1 MSPTPLTQSDRS
13 DTRFSSGRVAWALLR
28 REPVAFA
35 IAWTS
40 WVLFHL
46 VPIPVG
52 LLLKY
57 VLDHINHD
65 PAGGQ
70 PVWAVLV
77 VLGVL
82 EVGRWLE
89 LLFAAVQWHGCWV
102 GWHTIPRLNLL
113 RSLVGD
119 PGPAAHRLPGSPGE
133 AVSRFRDDTMDLAM
147 VLDVWLDISG
157 VAIASASAVA
167 IMLRIDARVTLVVV
181 LPVLAVLWLCRWLTP
196 RLRIWRRQAR
206 EATAAITGFIG
217 DTFGSISAIKAAGAE
232 GCVQER
238 FEALGSTRAKA
249 ARRDEVGT
257 QLIQSLSGATGNLG
271 IGIALLL
278 VAPAIRR
285 GDFTIG
291 DLGLFTTYIT
301 VLSALPRWAGRVGAY
316 HRQADV
322 SVERMAE
329 LLSAPDP
336 ARIVAPVR
344 THLRGGPGPFP
355 PVSFDHPDSR
365 RDNGRLDNLEVRD
378 LRVSYPGG
386 VGIHGIDLDLRRG
399 SFTALTGPVGSGKS
413 TVLRAMLGLIPTD
426 GGSLR
431 WNGIE
436 VAERSTLFTPPRVAY
451 LPQLPRLFS
460 EPLADT
466 ILLGV
471 DGTALASALRLACLE
486 DDVSEMVDGLSTMVG
501 PKGVRLSGGQ
511 IQRAA
516 AARAFVRQPEL
527 LVVDDLSSALDV
539 ETEARLWERVFA
551 DTAWAT
557 TLLVVTHR
565 PGVLARADQVI
576 ELRAGL
582 VAPRR

>member
-1 MSPTPLTQSDRS
+1 MSNRAVHTQA
-13 DTRFSSGRVAWALLR
+13 SSGRMAWSLLR
-28 REPVAFA
+28 REPVAYA
-35 IAWTS
+35 IAWVN
-40 WVLFHL
+40 WVAFHL

-57 VLDHINHD
+57 VLDHIGSD
-65 PAGGQ
+65 SAGGQ
-70 PVWAVLV
+70 PVWVVLV
-77 VLGVL
+77 VLGGL

-89 LLFAAVQWHGCWV
+89 LLFSAVQWHGCWV
-102 GWHTIPRLNLL
+102 AWHTIPRLNLL
-113 RSLVGD
+113 GSLVGD

-181 LPVLAVLWLCRWLTP
+181 IPVIAVLWLCHWLTP
-196 RLRIWRRQAR
+196 RLRAWRRQAR
-206 EATAAITGFIG
+206 EATAAVTGFIG

-232 GCVQER
+232 PRVQER
-238 FEALGSTRAKA
+238 FEALGSLRARA

-271 IGIALLL
+271 IGVALLL

-301 VLSALPRWAGRVGAY
+301 VLATLPRWAGRVGAY

-329 LLSAPDP
+329 LLPAPEAP
-336 ARIVAPVR
+336 RIVAPVPMR
-344 THLRGGPGPFP
+344 LRRGPGAFP
-355 PVSFDHPDSR
+355 LVSPGQPGAR
-365 RDNGRLDNLEVRD
+365 RDGDRLDRLQLTD
-378 LRVSYPGG
+378 LRVSYPGDG
-386 VGIHGIDLDLRRG
+386 GIHGIDLELHRG
-399 SFTALTGPVGSGKS
+399 TFTAVTGPVGSGKS
-413 TVLRAMLGLIPTD
+413 TLLRGLLGLIPVD
-426 GGSLR
+426 GGTVR
-431 WNGIE
+431 WNG
-436 VAERSTLFTPPRVAY
+436 VDVPERSRVFVPPRVAY

-460 EPLADT
+460 EPLAAT

-471 DGTALASALRLACLE
+471 EGSGLSAALRLACLE
-486 DDVSEMVDGLSTMVG
+486 EDVAEMPDGLATVVG

-516 AARAFVRQPEL
+516 AARAFVRRPEL

-539 ETEARLWERVFA
+539 ETEARLWDRVFA
-551 DTAWAT
+551 DTAGAT
-557 TLLVVTHR
+557 TVLVVTHR
-565 PGVLARADQVI
+565 PGVLERADQVI
-576 ELRAGL
+576 TLEAGRVV
-582 VAPRR
+582 VADRVVG